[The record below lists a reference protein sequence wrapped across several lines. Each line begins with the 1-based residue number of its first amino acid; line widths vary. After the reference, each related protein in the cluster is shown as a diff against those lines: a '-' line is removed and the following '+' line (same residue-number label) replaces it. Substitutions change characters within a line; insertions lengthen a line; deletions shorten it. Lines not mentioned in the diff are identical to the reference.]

1 MSNHDIS
8 TKILKRKIFLL
19 ELINNMTVMRT
30 KKISKT
36 NLLYLKARVQN
47 PCRKNKNRS
56 QSKWMSERERKY
68 K

>member
-47 PCRKNKNRS
+47 PCRKNNNRS